1 MFKSSRMMSKWLNT
15 SFRLLLKKIAK
26 YVENIYEDVLKVMS
40 NSCISEND
48 QVNRECMMINIKL
61 IDLFQ
66 DLYEQPDDLPDR
78 E

>member
-1 MFKSSRMMSKWLNT
+1 MKKKYLNKNNE
-15 SFRLLLKKIAK
+15 LDAKKIAK
-26 YVENIYEDVLKVMS
+26 YVESIYEDVLKVMS
-40 NSCISEND
+40 NSCINEND

-66 DLYEQPDDLPDR
+66 DLYEQPDDLLDR

>member
-1 MFKSSRMMSKWLNT
+1 MKKKYLNKNNEL
-15 SFRLLLKKIAK
+15 SAKKIAK

-40 NSCISEND
+40 NYCISEND

-66 DLYEQPDDLPDR
+66 DLYEQPDDLPDK

>member
-1 MFKSSRMMSKWLNT
+1 MKKKYLNKNNE
-15 SFRLLLKKIAK
+15 LDAKKIAK

-40 NSCISEND
+40 NSCINKND